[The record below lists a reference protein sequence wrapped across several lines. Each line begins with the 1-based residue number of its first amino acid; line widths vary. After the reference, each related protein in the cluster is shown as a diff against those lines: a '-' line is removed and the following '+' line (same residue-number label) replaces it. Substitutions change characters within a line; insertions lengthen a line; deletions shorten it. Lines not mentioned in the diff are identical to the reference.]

1 MSDGKDVRTT
11 ARAQGLVLT
20 TSTTT
25 LSLSVCGVDADDDRE
40 WNWVSVYFCLATR
53 KLEVK

>member
-1 MSDGKDVRTT
+1 MPDGRDVCTT

-20 TSTTT
+20 TTTTT
-25 LSLSVCGVDADDDRE
+25 LFLSVCGVDADDDGE
-40 WNWVSVYFCLATR
+40 WNCVWGYFCLATR